1 MTEAMKDRPG
11 YRAALAQHE
20 ERERAA
26 RMAQD
31 ATKQRI
37 EGKLQAT
44 SGVERERLGMV
55 REQRLIQW
63 IRDGG
68 DEASFNEAWP
78 SIRGDIL
85 RDKGAEREQDF
96 RLGQRNHY
104 REVF

>member
-26 RMAQD
+26 TMAQERER
-31 ATKQRI
+31 KRI
-37 EGKLQAT
+37 EGKLQA
-44 SGVERERLGMV
+44 GADEAGERLGRR
-55 REQRLIQW
+55 REGLRADWL
-63 IRDGG
+63 RDGG
-68 DEASFNEAWP
+68 TEEEFEREWP
-78 SIRGDIL
+78 LIRADLL
-85 RDKGAEREQDF
+85 RGRTEEREQDF